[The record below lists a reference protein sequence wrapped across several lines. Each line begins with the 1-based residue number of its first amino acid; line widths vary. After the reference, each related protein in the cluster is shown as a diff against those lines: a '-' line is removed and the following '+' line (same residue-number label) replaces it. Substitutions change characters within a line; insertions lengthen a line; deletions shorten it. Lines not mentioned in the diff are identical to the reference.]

1 MTAPYHAESFFVMAG
16 RCFRMVSSGGGEAG
30 PTHCPDTPEWRGR
43 LQATDGRC
51 YTVDACD
58 GHSGPLHDPRPI
70 QPHQN
75 PG

>member
-1 MTAPYHAESFFVMAG
+1 MTAPYHAKAFFVMAG
-16 RCFRMVSSGGGEAG
+16 RCFRMISGGAGQAG
-30 PTHCPDTPEWRGR
+30 PTHCPQTPVWRGR
-43 LQATDGRC
+43 FQARDGRC

-70 QPHQN
+70 QPHPD